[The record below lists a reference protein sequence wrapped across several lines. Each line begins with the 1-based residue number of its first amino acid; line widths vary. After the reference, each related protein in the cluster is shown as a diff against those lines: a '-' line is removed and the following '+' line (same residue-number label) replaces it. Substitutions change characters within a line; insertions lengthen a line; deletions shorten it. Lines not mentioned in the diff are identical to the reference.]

1 MNYVVLAEAGA
12 VSGALDTTTMTAI
25 QNGMNQLV
33 STVQQIVPI
42 AVVASVSVI
51 AITAGVNFALKKVK
65 GVISKASQ
73 LDESQP
79 PNFIPN

>member
-12 VSGALDTTTMTAI
+12 VSGALDTTTMTVI

-65 GVISKASQ
+65 GVISKAS
-73 LDESQP
+73 
-79 PNFIPN
+79 

>member
-12 VSGALDTTTMTAI
+12 VSGSLDTTTMTAI

-42 AVVASVSVI
+42 AVVAAVSVI

-65 GVISKASQ
+65 GVMSKAS
-73 LDESQP
+73 
-79 PNFIPN
+79 

>member
-1 MNYVVLAEAGA
+1 MNYVVLAEAGV

-33 STVQQIVPI
+33 STVQQIVPF

-65 GVISKASQ
+65 GVMSKAS
-73 LDESQP
+73 
-79 PNFIPN
+79 

>member
-12 VSGALDTTTMTAI
+12 VSGSLDTTTMTAI

-65 GVISKASQ
+65 GVMSKAS
-73 LDESQP
+73 
-79 PNFIPN
+79 

>member
-12 VSGALDTTTMTAI
+12 VSGALDTTTMTAF

-65 GVISKASQ
+65 GVMSKAS
-73 LDESQP
+73 
-79 PNFIPN
+79 

>member
-12 VSGALDTTTMTAI
+12 VSGALDTTTMTVI

-65 GVISKASQ
+65 GVMSKAS
-73 LDESQP
+73 
-79 PNFIPN
+79 